1 MDDNLSAEVFY
12 SFTLKKMSLERI
24 VKLTDLR
31 NVSKARISTITPVK
45 SHARTQLGVFDALTV
60 NGHRVGYNC
69 HAVLTIAGNLVKF
82 GQS

>member
-1 MDDNLSAEVFY
+1 MDDNLSTELFY

-31 NVSKARISTITPVK
+31 NVSMARILTITLVK
-45 SHARTQLGVFDALTV
+45 SHARTQLGVVDALTV
-60 NGHRVGYNC
+60 NGHGEGYNC
-69 HAVLTIAGNLVKF
+69 HAVLTIGGNLVKF